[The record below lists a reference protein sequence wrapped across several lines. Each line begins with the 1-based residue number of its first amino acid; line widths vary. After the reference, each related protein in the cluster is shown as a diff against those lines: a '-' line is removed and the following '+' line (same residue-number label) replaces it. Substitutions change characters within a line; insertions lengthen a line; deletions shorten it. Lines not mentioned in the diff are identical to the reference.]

1 MRIMALLSRI
11 KGIFP
16 MLKDKEVAWWKKAI
30 LIAGMVY
37 LVLPVDLIPP
47 LVPVF
52 GWLDDVL
59 IWVAILYFMGKEL
72 DRYVPAKSAGNK
84 KYRYKD
90 SDVTEAE
97 FTVNN
102 EEGPKEEEANE

>member
-1 MRIMALLSRI
+1 MRLAAFFLRI

-16 MLKDKEVAWWKKAI
+16 MLKDKNVAWWKKAI
-30 LIAGMVY
+30 LIAGMIY

-59 IWVAILYFMGKEL
+59 VWVAILYFMGKEL
-72 DRYVPAKSAGNK
+72 DRYVPEKTGGNK

-97 FTVNN
+97 FTVNK
-102 EEGPKEEEANE
+102 EEKEEEANE